1 LYVTSSKKLGEIARL
16 SVFVDYSAFKDL
28 VRLETVD
35 IGDGFPFKA
44 VRSSALQ
51 CGGGDNLNHRIWGL

>member
-1 LYVTSSKKLGEIARL
+1 M
-16 SVFVDYSAFKDL
+16 FVDYSAFKDL

-35 IGDGFPFKA
+35 VGDGFPFKA

-51 CGGGDNLNHRIWGL
+51 CGGGQSESPYLGFIE

>member
-1 LYVTSSKKLGEIARL
+1 M
-16 SVFVDYSAFKDL
+16 FVDYSAFNKDL

-35 IGDGFPFKA
+35 VGDGFPFKA

-51 CGGGDNLNHRIWGL
+51 CGGDNLNHRIWGL

>member
-1 LYVTSSKKLGEIARL
+1 MFVDC
-16 SVFVDYSAFKDL
+16 SVFNKDL

-35 IGDGFPFKA
+35 VGDGFPFKA

-51 CGGGDNLNHRIWGL
+51 CGGGQSESPYLGFIE